1 MLVNFTKMH
10 GAGNDFVVIDAIA
23 HDLSWLSTDDWQYL
37 ADRHFG
43 IGADQILL
51 AERPT
56 IDDVD
61 FKYTIYNQ
69 DGGMVENCGNGARC
83 FVKYVHDHGLTHKNE
98 IKVQIVSG
106 VITLTLNDNGLV
118 TVNMGA
124 PIRSPIDVPVLVD
137 DLPTKVQAND
147 TAYGLMVDGEVSWL
161 SFVSMGNPHAV
172 CVVDDVDT
180 APVLSQGAFLET
192 HEIFPHRA
200 NISFMQVVD
209 SSHIRLRVFE
219 RGVGETLACG
229 TGACAAVVTGISRGL
244 LISPVTVSVRG
255 GELLVSWSGAQ
266 SDVLMSGS
274 AVTVF
279 EGQINLEQKV

>member
-180 APVLSQGAFLET
+180 TPVLSQGAFLEI
-192 HEIFPHRA
+192 HKIFPHRA

-255 GELLVSWSGAQ
+255 GELLVSWSGGQ